1 MKNQSIHIT
10 IVEDDDL
17 LREALVNLFQKQ
29 GYVVSYFSSA
39 EGVVEFIKN
48 GDSDVVICDIMLPDQ
63 SGLEIIK
70 QLNDRP
76 QLGKIIISGKTEV
89 DDRITGLSL
98 GVDDYICKPLDNT
111 EILLRVQA
119 LLNRLS
125 VQAEDNVKD
134 DSSIVNFYDLS
145 LNLENRN
152 LNFDQHVINLGINEF
167 KLLSYLLS
175 QQGKIC
181 SREKI
186 VEALDNPSSYE
197 SGRALDILI
206 SRVRKKISALSK
218 RDSNIVTYRGQ
229 GYMLPVN

>member
-1 MKNQSIHIT
+1 MINKSIHIT

-17 LREALVNLFQKQ
+17 LKDALVNLFQKQ

-39 EGVVEFIKN
+39 EGVVQFIKN
-48 GDSDVVICDIMLPDQ
+48 GDTDVVICDIVLPDE

-70 QLNDRP
+70 QLSDQP
-76 QLGKIIISGKTEV
+76 QVGKIIISGKTEV

-119 LLNRLS
+119 LLNRLTTQS
-125 VQAEDNVKD
+125 DDTYKD
-134 DSSIVNFYDLS
+134 DSSIINIFDLQ

-152 LNFDQHVINLGINEF
+152 LSFDHHVVNLGINEF
-167 KLLSYLLS
+167 KLLSFLYS

-181 SREKI
+181 SRDKL
-186 VEALDNPSSYE
+186 VEALDNSESYQ
-197 SGRALDILI
+197 SGRALDILV
-206 SRVRKKISALSK
+206 SRVRKKITLLTQ

>member
-1 MKNQSIHIT
+1 MKNKSIHIT

-48 GDSDVVICDIMLPDQ
+48 GDTDVVICDIVLPDK
-63 SGLEIIK
+63 SGLDIIK
-70 QLNDRP
+70 QLSDKP
-76 QLGKIIISGKTEV
+76 QIGKIIISGKTEV
-89 DDRITGLSL
+89 NDRISGLSL

-125 VQAEDNVKD
+125 VQADENIKD
-134 DSSIVNFYDLS
+134 DSSILNFYELS

-152 LNFDQHVINLGINEF
+152 LSCDDQVINLGINEF

-186 VEALDNPSSYE
+186 VEALDNPESYE
-197 SGRALDILI
+197 
-206 SRVRKKISALSK
+206 
-218 RDSNIVTYRGQ
+218 
-229 GYMLPVN
+229 

>member
-39 EGVVEFIKN
+39 TGVVDFIKS
-48 GDSDVVICDIMLPDQ
+48 GDTDVVICDIVLPDL
-63 SGLEIIK
+63 SGLDIIK
-70 QLNDRP
+70 QLHDKP
-76 QLGKIIISGKTEV
+76 QVGKIIISGKTEV
-89 DDRITGLSL
+89 DDRISGLSL

-125 VQAEDNVKD
+125 TQPDDNVKD
-134 DSSIVNFYDLS
+134 DSSILNFYDLS

-152 LNFDQHVINLGINEF
+152 LSFGDQVINLGISEF

-186 VEALDNPSSYE
+186 IEALDNATSYE
-197 SGRALDILI
+197 TGRALDILI
-206 SRVRKKISALSK
+206 SRVRKKISTLSQ

>member
-1 MKNQSIHIT
+1 MINKSIHIT

-17 LREALVNLFQKQ
+17 LKDALVNLFQKQ

-39 EGVVEFIKN
+39 EGVVEFIRN
-48 GDSDVVICDIMLPDQ
+48 GDTDVVICDIVLPDE

-70 QLNDRP
+70 QLSDRP
-76 QLGKIIISGKTEV
+76 QVGKIIISGKTDV

-119 LLNRLS
+119 LLNRLT
-125 VQAEDNVKD
+125 VQSDDNYKD
-134 DSSIVNFYDLS
+134 DSSIINIFDLQ

-152 LNFDQHVINLGINEF
+152 LSFDHHVINLGINEF
-167 KLLSYLLS
+167 KLLSFLYS

-181 SREKI
+181 SREKL
-186 VEALDNPSSYE
+186 VEALDNSDSYQ
-197 SGRALDILI
+197 SGRALDILV
-206 SRVRKKISALSK
+206 SRVRKKITMLTQ